1 LFGANS
7 YAANDLTNTGLDS
20 GLDTGRSDYVARLS
34 YQPNSTYKFA
44 SRFRFDHDTFAVQR
58 MELETVATFS
68 RWNLSLMYGE
78 YAAQPDIGYTY
89 QRQGILGT
97 ALYKLDTNWVLSGG
111 ARYDLTKDKFNQTR
125 IGVGYIDD
133 CLILG
138 LNYLTNYNY
147 DVVGNPTLVHQVML
161 QLSLRTLGNAVT
173 TSNVGSPTTP

>member
-1 LFGANS
+1 
-7 YAANDLTNTGLDS
+7 
-20 GLDTGRSDYVARLS
+20 
-34 YQPNSTYKFA
+34 
-44 SRFRFDHDTFAVQR
+44 
-58 MELETVATFS
+58 
-68 RWNLSLMYGE
+68 
-78 YAAQPDIGYTY
+78 
-89 QRQGILGT
+89 
-97 ALYKLDTNWVLSGG
+97 LYKLDTNWVLSGG

-133 CLILG
+133 FLILG